1 MKIKKGFFCKSC
13 GAEHN
18 QWQGQCRICKE
29 WNTITEEIINKNI
42 SKDWKTDNLTKA
54 IKPIR
59 MDKIGLKETSR
70 FETGDEEFDRVL
82 GGGVVPGGVVL
93 LGGEPGIGKSTLLLQ
108 IALQINNKVLYLS
121 LIHI

>member
-1 MKIKKGFFCKSC
+1 MKIKKGFFCKNC

-18 QWQGQCRICKE
+18 QWQGQCKICKE
-29 WNTITEEIINKNI
+29 WNTITEEVIHKKI

-70 FETGDEEFDRVL
+70 IR
-82 GGGVVPGGVVL
+82 
-93 LGGEPGIGKSTLLLQ
+93 
-108 IALQINNKVLYLS
+108 NW
-121 LIHI
+121 

>member
-1 MKIKKGFFCKSC
+1 MKIKKGFFCKNC

-18 QWQGQCRICKE
+18 QWQGQCKICKE
-29 WNTITEEIINKNI
+29 WNTITEEVIHKNI

-70 FETGDEEFDRVL
+70 IKTGDDEFDRVL
-82 GGGVVPGGVVL
+82 GGGVVQEGLYFWVENQVL
-93 LGGEPGIGKSTLLLQ
+93 VSRPYYFK
-108 IALQINNKVLYLS
+108 
-121 LIHI
+121 